1 MYLFIYFY
9 LFICACSTAEN
20 AAIGNVRL
28 LPKHHSYMQIVPR
41 DAATLLPIIQQHVVN
56 GTTVW
61 SDEWAAYN
69 NVATLPNVVNHDTV
83 NHSVEFVA
91 PSGVHTQNIESYWDR
106 VKIKLKRM
114 RGCHEHQLASYLD
127 EFMYRER
134 YGSTASRC
142 FNCILRAIATQ
153 YPV

>member
-1 MYLFIYFY
+1 
-9 LFICACSTAEN
+9 
-20 AAIGNVRL
+20 
-28 LPKHHSYMQIVPR
+28 MQIVPR
-41 DAATLLPIIQQHVVN
+41 RDAATLVPIIQQHVVN
-56 GTTVW
+56 GTVW
-61 SDEWAAYN
+61 SDEWAVYN

-114 RGCHEHQLASYLD
+114 RGRHEHQLASYL

-134 YGSTASRC
+134 
-142 FNCILRAIATQ
+142 
-153 YPV
+153 

>member
-1 MYLFIYFY
+1 
-9 LFICACSTAEN
+9 
-20 AAIGNVRL
+20 
-28 LPKHHSYMQIVPR
+28 MQIVSRR

-134 YGSTASRC
+134 YESTASRC
-142 FNCILRAIATQ
+142 FNSILRDIANQ

>member
-1 MYLFIYFY
+1 
-9 LFICACSTAEN
+9 
-20 AAIGNVRL
+20 
-28 LPKHHSYMQIVPR
+28 MQIVPRR

-114 RGCHEHQLASYLD
+114 RSCHEHQLASYLD

-134 YGSTASRC
+134 YGSTVVSRASP
-142 FNCILRAIATQ
+142 LTSAAPIAFSIGTRKSDLET
-153 YPV
+153 